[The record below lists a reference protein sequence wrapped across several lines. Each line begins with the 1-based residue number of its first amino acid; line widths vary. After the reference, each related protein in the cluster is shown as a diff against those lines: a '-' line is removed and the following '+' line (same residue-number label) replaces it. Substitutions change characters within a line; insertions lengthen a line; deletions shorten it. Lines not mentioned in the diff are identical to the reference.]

1 MLPMG
6 GNLLLCLLLA
16 QFTDTNLSVITS
28 VDEATHSSR
37 PNVTCAHRHPS
48 GFPLVISA
56 LSSPPITCH
65 HCHALLLGQTLLSQ
79 GCWDPGHGC
88 SSPCTLS
95 TVLPSSINK
104 NGDLSSSALKFCCC
118 SGNFCNT
125 NWRDVQVE
133 KSKDQKQV
141 NESKQKYE
149 DEIKKIRLSMTEIF
163 LLIVLILLL
172 IMLVIL
178 LLLLKWQSTRE
189 NTSNSKSN
197 FNLSPPILQ
206 QKSMVLRCSLE
217 NLLDGPSENSADIKD
232 NT

>member
-1 MLPMG
+1 MG

-28 VDEATHSSR
+28 VDETTHSSR
-37 PNVTCAHRHPS
+37 PNVTCAHRHPT
-48 GFPLVISA
+48 GFPLVIST

-65 HCHALLLGQTLLSQ
+65 HCHALLIGQTLLSQ

-118 SGNFCNT
+118 SGDFCNT
-125 NWRDVQVE
+125 NWRDAQVE
-133 KSKDQKQV
+133 KDNDQKEV
-141 NESKQKYE
+141 DESKQKYE
-149 DEIKKIRLSMTEIF
+149 DGIKKIRLSMTEMI
-163 LLIVLILLL
+163 LLFFLILLL
-172 IMLVIL
+172 ILLVIL

-189 NTSNSKSN
+189 NTSKGKSN

-206 QKSMVLRCSLE
+206 QKNIYLRYSLE
-217 NLLDGPSENSADIKD
+217 NLLEAPSQSSADFKD
-232 NT
+232 DT